1 MNTVILAGNIARIDE
16 RSVGDKTIIQVS
28 VAVSDGYGDNK
39 KTHFL
44 PVTFFGKTAD
54 TILQYE
60 KVGNPITIEGRIQQN
75 NYEKKDGEKVYGL
88 RIIGDRFEFVNGGKG
103 KKEKQE
109 EAPAGLEEFDEI
121 EDLQLPF

>member
-1 MNTVILAGNIARIDE
+1 M
-16 RSVGDKTIIQVS
+16 
-28 VAVSDGYGDNK
+28 
-39 KTHFL
+39 
-44 PVTFFGKTAD
+44 
-54 TILQYE
+54 QYE

-109 EAPAGLEEFDEI
+109 EAPEGLEEFDEI